1 MEGVLRIAII
11 GDYNFAYHSHNAT
24 NQALQH
30 AEKVLDQPI
39 NYYWLNERECTE
51 NPTSFYESYDGII
64 IAPGPYQ
71 QPFYFNSI
79 IKNLIDKDIPV
90 LGTGE
95 CFKLLIEAYFS
106 GLGFDL
112 NSEKIISENL
122 VNGNHFTGITLDRF
136 SSEFSKIYLNRG
148 FAEYSSSRYSILPQY
163 SEWLTK
169 RFEIGA
175 RNQYFDPEILKLKD
189 HNFFLFTM
197 FCPQIVSSIDLPH
210 PIFTYFIKSVRR
222 IADIRESNDNG

>member
-24 NQALQH
+24 HQALQH

>member
-1 MEGVLRIAII
+1 MDEVLRIAII

-30 AEKVLDQPI
+30 AGQVLDQPI
-39 NYYWLNERECTE
+39 NYYWLNERECNE
-51 NPTSFYESYDGII
+51 ELNDFYESYDGII

-79 IKNLIDKDIPV
+79 INLLLEKDIPV

-95 CFKLLIEAYFS
+95 CFKILIQTYFS
-106 GLGFDL
+106 SLGYDL
-112 NSEKIISENL
+112 NSERIISDNL
-122 VNGNHFTGITLDRF
+122 VNGNQFTGITLDRF
-136 SSEFSKIYLNRG
+136 SSEFGKIYLNRG
-148 FAEYSSSRYSILPQY
+148 VTEYSSSRYSILPQY
-163 SEWLTK
+163 SELLTK

-175 RNQYFDPEILKLKD
+175 RNQYFDPEILKLKG

-197 FCPQIVSSIDLPH
+197 FCPQIISSGDLPH
-210 PIFTYFIKSVRR
+210 PIFTYFLKSVRR
-222 IADIRESNDNG
+222 IMDIKESRP

>member
-1 MEGVLRIAII
+1 MDGVLRIAII

-30 AEKVLDQPI
+30 AENVLEQSI

-51 NPTSFYESYDGII
+51 QLDNFYESYDGII

-71 QPFYFNSI
+71 QPFYFQSI
-79 IKNLIDKDIPV
+79 IAVLMEKTDIPV

-95 CFKLLIEAYFS
+95 CFRILVQTYFS
-106 GLGFDL
+106 SLGFDL
-112 NSEKIISENL
+112 NAERIISDNL
-122 VNGNHFTGITLDRF
+122 VNGNQFTGITLSHF
-136 SSEFSKIYLNRG
+136 SDEFEKLYLNRG
-148 FAEYSSSRYSILPQY
+148 IAEYSSSRYSILPQY
-163 SEWLTK
+163 SELMMK
-169 RFEIGA
+169 HFEIGA

-197 FCPQIVSSIDLPH
+197 YCPQIISTTDLPH
-210 PIFTYFIKSVRR
+210 PIFTYFVKSVRR
-222 IADIRESNDNG
+222 LLDIKESSL

>member
-51 NPTSFYESYDGII
+51 TPTSFYESYDGII

-71 QPFYFNSI
+71 HPFYFNSI

-106 GLGFDL
+106 DLGFDL

-122 VNGNHFTGITLDRF
+122 VNGNHFTGIT
-136 SSEFSKIYLNRG
+136 
-148 FAEYSSSRYSILPQY
+148 
-163 SEWLTK
+163 
-169 RFEIGA
+169 
-175 RNQYFDPEILKLKD
+175 
-189 HNFFLFTM
+189 
-197 FCPQIVSSIDLPH
+197 
-210 PIFTYFIKSVRR
+210 
-222 IADIRESNDNG
+222 